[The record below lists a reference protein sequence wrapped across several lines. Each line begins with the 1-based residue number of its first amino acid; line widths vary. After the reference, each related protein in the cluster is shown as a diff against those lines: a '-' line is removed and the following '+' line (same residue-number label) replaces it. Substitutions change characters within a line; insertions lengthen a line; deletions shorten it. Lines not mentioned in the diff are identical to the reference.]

1 LVGPRRLP
9 RRPSTHLGQLDAH
22 QQQEN
27 RNELISPGSIRRPS
41 KARSNSRAHP
51 LRAKSW
57 PLIDNLRINRNRHSE
72 TSATEQKKD
81 LTAKRSGIASIDDVQ
96 ETATSLW
103 IHEQLNRIRE
113 LLVEH
118 GADDEMLDAVDYL
131 VDDNKGWIN
140 PEIAEA
146 LGSTGTREA

>member
-1 LVGPRRLP
+1 MNRR
-9 RRPSTHLGQLDAH
+9 
-22 QQQEN
+22 
-27 RNELISPGSIRRPS
+27 
-41 KARSNSRAHP
+41 
-51 LRAKSW
+51 
-57 PLIDNLRINRNRHSE
+57 SE
-72 TSATEQKKD
+72 TSATAQKE
-81 LTAKRSGIASIDDVQ
+81 LTAKRSLTASIPVVE
-96 ETATSLW
+96 ETETSLW

-146 LGSTGTREA
+146 LGSTGTGKA

>member
-1 LVGPRRLP
+1 M
-9 RRPSTHLGQLDAH
+9 
-22 QQQEN
+22 
-27 RNELISPGSIRRPS
+27 
-41 KARSNSRAHP
+41 
-51 LRAKSW
+51 
-57 PLIDNLRINRNRHSE
+57 NRHSE
-72 TSATEQKKD
+72 TSATGQKKD
-81 LTAKRSGIASIDDVQ
+81 LKRPGIASIDDIQ
-96 ETATSLW
+96 ETETSLW

-146 LGSTGTREA
+146 LGSAGTGEA

>member
-1 LVGPRRLP
+1 M
-9 RRPSTHLGQLDAH
+9 
-22 QQQEN
+22 
-27 RNELISPGSIRRPS
+27 
-41 KARSNSRAHP
+41 
-51 LRAKSW
+51 
-57 PLIDNLRINRNRHSE
+57 NRHSE

-81 LTAKRSGIASIDDVQ
+81 LTAKRSGIESIDDIE
-96 ETATSLW
+96 ETATCLW

-131 VDDNKGWIN
+131 VDDNKGWTN

-146 LGSTGTREA
+146 LGSTGTGEA

>member
-1 LVGPRRLP
+1 MDQPARESVAKAAAFANGLRKNVTAAGRRWA
-9 RRPSTHLGQLDAH
+9 QW
-22 QQQEN
+22 
-27 RNELISPGSIRRPS
+27 PGG
-41 KARSNSRAHP
+41 
-51 LRAKSW
+51 AK
-57 PLIDNLRINRNRHSE
+57 NL
-72 TSATEQKKD
+72 A
-81 LTAKRSGIASIDDVQ
+81 AVIASIDDIE

-103 IHEQLNRIRE
+103 LHEQLNCIRE

-146 LGSTGTREA
+146 LGSTGTGEA

>member
-1 LVGPRRLP
+1 M
-9 RRPSTHLGQLDAH
+9 
-22 QQQEN
+22 N
-27 RNELISPGSIRRPS
+27 C
-41 KARSNSRAHP
+41 
-51 LRAKSW
+51 
-57 PLIDNLRINRNRHSE
+57 HSE
-72 TSATEQKKD
+72 ACATEQKKD
-81 LTAKRSGIASIDDVQ
+81 LSAKRSGIASIEDIE

-131 VDDNKGWIN
+131 VDDNKGWMN

-146 LGSTGTREA
+146 LGSTGTGEA